1 MNGMRTVGVEE
12 ELLVV
17 DGEDGRPRSVASQ
30 LLRRATGPG
39 PERGEPGEPGG
50 DVTGELQQQQVETG
64 TPPRTDLAD
73 IEKDLRAW
81 RDTADAGARAVGAR
95 VVASGT
101 SPMPVRPQVTADAR
115 YERIVDRFGMTARE
129 QLTCGCHVHVAVE
142 SDEEGVAV
150 LDRIRPWLPSLLAV
164 SANSPLWQ
172 GEDTGYAS
180 FRSQAWTRW
189 PSAGPTEVFGS
200 AAAYHRLVAEM
211 VASGVVLDAGML
223 YFDARLSANY
233 PTVELR
239 VADVCLDVRDA
250 VLVAAL
256 CRALVETAAGEW
268 AAGTPPPAVPTAV
281 LRLAMW
287 QAGHDGVDGTLLD
300 PGTGRPRL
308 AAEVLGA
315 LVEKVRP
322 ALEHSGDLDLVEHRL
337 DEVLARGTGA
347 RVQRA
352 VLDGGGDLPDVV
364 AQLVRVTAGEAAP

>member
-1 MNGMRTVGVEE
+1 MRTVGVEE

-17 DGEDGRPRSVASQ
+17 DGEDGRPRSVAAQ
-30 LLRRATGPG
+30 LLQRTPRPD
-39 PERGEPGEPGG
+39 PERSQPGAPGG
-50 DVTGELQQQQVETG
+50 DVTGELQQEQVETG

-73 IEKDLRAW
+73 IEKDLLAW
-81 RDTADAGARAVGAR
+81 RATADAGARAVGAR

-142 SDEEGVAV
+142 SDEEGVGV

-189 PSAGPTEVFGS
+189 PSAGPTELFGS
-200 AAAYHRLVAEM
+200 ATAYHRLVAEM

-223 YFDARLSANY
+223 YFDARLSADY

-256 CRALVETAAGEW
+256 CRALVETAAREW
-268 AAGTPPPAVPTAV
+268 AAGTPAPAVPTAV

-300 PGTGRPRL
+300 PGTGRPRP
-308 AAEVLGA
+308 AADVLGA
-315 LVEKVRP
+315 LVKEVRP
-322 ALEHSGDLDLVEHRL
+322 ALKQSGDLDLVEHRL

-364 AQLVRVTAGEAAP
+364 SQLVRVTAGEAAP